1 MGILVVLEDEVP
13 LGFSIIRTF
22 TGYVL
27 QDCHAPLLFPAALF
41 CGGEEITCH
50 LQDSMLHFV
59 QIGDILVNGVMDHLR
74 MAAPAVEVMNPCSV
88 SPGKEGAKR
97 CISESIRK
105 VRSEKPGTAMKSCRE
120 VPMERMSAVENLYE
134 AATF

>member
-74 MAAPAVEVMNPCSV
+74 VAAPAVEVMNPCSV
-88 SPGKEGAKR
+88 SPGKAGQRDAFLR
-97 CISESIRK
+97 VSERFDQKS
-105 VRSEKPGTAMKSCRE
+105 PGLR
-120 VPMERMSAVENLYE
+120 
-134 AATF
+134 